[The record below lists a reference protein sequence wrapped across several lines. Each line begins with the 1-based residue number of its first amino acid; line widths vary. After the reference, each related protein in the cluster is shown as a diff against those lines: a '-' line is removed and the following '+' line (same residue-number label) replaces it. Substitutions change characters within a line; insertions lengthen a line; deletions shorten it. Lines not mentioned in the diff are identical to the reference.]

1 MHELQDRAGCCV
13 HRVCR
18 GATEP
23 GWVIRGTRAWT
34 VGAWTVRSSGR
45 GPPLACRIVDCRIFS
60 RTSSGVLTIELRP
73 VANRCSPSSLH
84 IPISD
89 LQSRALDLIG
99 IFLGISS
106 RDLPSLGPLEVN
118 ELFSMHCTG
127 GRKTNLLRRHLGLF
141 YLVVCGLELSR
152 PVEPL
157 V

>member
-1 MHELQDRAGCCV
+1 M
-13 HRVCR
+13 
-18 GATEP
+18 
-23 GWVIRGTRAWT
+23 IRGTRAWT
-34 VGAWTVRSSGR
+34 IGAWTVGSSER

-60 RTSSGVLTIELRP
+60 RTPSGVLTIELRP

-99 IFLGISS
+99 IFLGIFS

-127 GRKTNLLRRHLGLF
+127 GRNTRVLRRRLGL
-141 YLVVCGLELSR
+141 YHLVVCGLELYR
-152 PVEPL
+152 PVQPVGVL
-157 V
+157 PRPTDLW